1 MKKHLPKKS
10 QRIKPIINQLKVL
23 VNKHYGDRLKYMI
36 LYGSYAR
43 GTYNSESDIDIMLVL
58 NEMQSPYKEIDT
70 LTDIKTDLMLE
81 NEIFIS
87 TNPTTTE
94 LFENSQQLFYKNVRR
109 EGVILWIPA
118 KMLDKRI
125 KADYEIGFKADE
137 EEAKFALSEANMFYN
152 TINEFIT
159 KLS

>member
-10 QRIKPIINQLKVL
+10 EHIKPIINQLKEL
-23 VNKHYGDRLKYMI
+23 VNNHYGNKLKYMI

-43 GTYNSESDIDIMLVL
+43 GTHTSESDIDIMLVL

-94 LFENSQQLFYKNVRR
+94 LFENSQQMFYKNVRR
-109 EGVILWIPA
+109 EGVL
-118 KMLDKRI
+118 L
-125 KADYEIGFKADE
+125 
-137 EEAKFALSEANMFYN
+137 
-152 TINEFIT
+152 
-159 KLS
+159 